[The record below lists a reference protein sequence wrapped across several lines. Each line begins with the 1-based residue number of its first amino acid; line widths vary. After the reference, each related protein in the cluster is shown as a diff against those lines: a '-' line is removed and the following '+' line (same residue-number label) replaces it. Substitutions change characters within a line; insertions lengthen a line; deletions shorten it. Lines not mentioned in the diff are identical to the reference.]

1 MQEALEKIKIKS
13 LPYLRLF
20 LVAFLFV
27 NLIGIINF
35 PFYKEKIDNGVLY
48 LLVFLGLI
56 GFTFGTLLT
65 RIIKIK
71 FSPSKGTFK
80 PHILKFI
87 FWVSNI
93 FSLALIL
100 VTHAMNGG
108 IIILMGAVRFKTFSY
123 TNIFI
128 YIGIIT
134 TLLFFSS
141 ELLANKKV
149 KGWHII
155 FIAIQSLS
163 VLSLGY
169 RSPLIILAGSCA
181 VIFIIV
187 RNDFQN
193 KYKNIFTFRNII
205 GFIGILVLM
214 SSISSYRVSKEYN
227 KSGVSKHYDTRK
239 FFQNMNL
246 DYLDKHKYL
255 LPVMPTLAVFRYD
268 QEVLKKIVNKTKNN
282 HYYGYLA
289 ISNFLTVL
297 PGEQLG
303 VRNII
308 GDIVDARKLPDGR
321 PWSITP
327 TLQGALFVDWGYLGV
342 LFGFF
347 FLGAFIEYLKKL
359 MRSKMNP
366 FSIALYVLVT
376 INSLMIIHT
385 GYFDVVFFIL
395 MGVIFFLNFIIM
407 RIKYIIY

>member
-1 MQEALEKIKIKS
+1 MKALLEKINIRA

-20 LVAFLFV
+20 VIVFLLI

-35 PFYKEKIDNGVLY
+35 PFYKEKMENGILY

-56 GFTFGTLLT
+56 GFISGTILI
-65 RIIKIK
+65 RILKIK

-87 FWVSNI
+87 FWGSNI
-93 FSLALIL
+93 FSFVLIL
-100 VTHAMNGG
+100 ATHAMNGG
-108 IIILMGAVRFKTFSY
+108 IIILMGAARFKTISY

-128 YIGIIT
+128 YLGIVT

-141 ELLANKKV
+141 VLLANKKV
-149 KGWHII
+149 KWWHII
-155 FIAIQSLS
+155 FIAIQSVS

-169 RSPLIILAGSCA
+169 RSPLIILAGGCA
-181 VIFIIV
+181 LIFVIV

-193 KYKNIFTFRNII
+193 KYKNVFTFRNFLVVL
-205 GFIGILVLM
+205 GVLVLM
-214 SSISSYRVSKEYN
+214 SSISSYRVSRQ
-227 KSGVSKHYDTRK
+227 YDVRK
-239 FFQNMNL
+239 FFKNVDL
-246 DYLDKHKYL
+246 DYMDDHRYL
-255 LPVMPTLAVFRYD
+255 MPFMPTLAVFRYD
-268 QEVLKKIVNKTKNN
+268 QEVVKTLVKKTEGN

-289 ISNFLTVL
+289 IANFLTVL

-308 GDIVDARKLPDGR
+308 GEIVEARKLPDGK

-327 TLQGALFVDWGYLGV
+327 TLQGALFVDGGYFGV
-342 LFGFF
+342 FFGFF
-347 FLGAFIEYLKKL
+347 VLGVFIEYLKKL
-359 MRSKMNP
+359 MKAKKDP

-376 INSLMIIHT
+376 INVLMLIHT

-395 MGVIFFLNFIIM
+395 MFVILMLKIVIT
-407 RIKYIIY
+407 RVRYTVSK